1 MDEHDDDLESNV
13 VEEGGTE
20 TETFAD
26 TADDFNDELFDDDND
41 EAGVDDDDDDT
52 DL

>member
-13 VEEGGTE
+13 VEEAGTE
-20 TETFAD
+20 TEAFPD
-26 TADDFNDELFDDDND
+26 TADDFNDELFDDDVKDD
-41 EAGVDDDDDDT
+41 EAGLDDDG